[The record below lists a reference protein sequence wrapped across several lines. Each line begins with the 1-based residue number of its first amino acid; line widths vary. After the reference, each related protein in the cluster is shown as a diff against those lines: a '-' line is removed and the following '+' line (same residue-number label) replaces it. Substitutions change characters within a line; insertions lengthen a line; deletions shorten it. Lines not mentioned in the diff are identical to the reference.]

1 MSSTVSSTPASAGST
16 VISSTGIGSGLD
28 IGGIVTSLTTAHGLA
43 QNTQLSDRK
52 STLTAQVSA
61 YGTFKSALDTLQ
73 ATLATLENPKALAGR
88 TFSPSIPRSRRSS
101 DIPRCL
107 RGRKAKCVELSSH
120 ASLTRCSTASNRDM
134 SWCHRPSYRP

>member
-1 MSSTVSSTPASAGST
+1 MGSTVSSTAASAGST

-28 IGGIVTSLTTAHGLA
+28 IGSIVTSLTTAHGLA

-73 ATLATLENPKALAGR
+73 ATLATLENPKSLAGR
-88 TFSPSIPRSRRSS
+88 TATLGDDTVATASATSSAIPAQYS
-101 DIPRCL
+101 L
-107 RGRKAKCVELSSH
+107 TVENLATAASLSSN
-120 ASLTRCSTASNRDM
+120 AFAGAN
-134 SWCHRPSYRP
+134 